1 MAERQTILVTGAAEA
16 LQRFP
21 NVDGLVLSVG
31 AFLQDGPTVLPNGH
45 EAMFAANV
53 LGPFLFTEILSEKLK
68 ARHGLVAHVIAPFRE
83 QLDWD
88 DLEGFRVRRP
98 MVAFNRQKV
107 CNRVIA
113 GEMARRYPGQIC
125 SVAYD
130 PAFVLDKSDP
140 DLKKRWPKGFAGFV
154 WSAASL
160 LFARH
165 PSVAGEPLAELMLTG
180 DRDALNGAMVKLN
193 KRVARLDR
201 AMSDTALGSRLWQE
215 LQERTGLAQAGRE

>member
-1 MAERQTILVTGAAEA
+1 MLVLGEPPAGSPPSSPAPEITCEKGLVHMAERQTILVTGAAEA

-98 MVAFNRQKV
+98 MLAFNRYSKWSVHTGCGGDWCSTKHDDDWVSVSSRSDSEVTWGAKLGIDIVLTKRGNWTFGGSLSYLDATYNFQEDSGQ
-107 CNRVIA
+107 NRGSIDL
-113 GEMARRYPGQIC
+113 
-125 SVAYD
+125 D
-130 PAFVLDKSDP
+130 PLMFSFGG
-140 DLKKRWPKGFAGFV
+140 GFRF
-154 WSAASL
+154 
-160 LFARH
+160 
-165 PSVAGEPLAELMLTG
+165 
-180 DRDALNGAMVKLN
+180 
-193 KRVARLDR
+193 
-201 AMSDTALGSRLWQE
+201 
-215 LQERTGLAQAGRE
+215 